1 MKQVVRVSV
10 AAQTRPGERGG
21 LTKAEAQVSDDPD
34 ILTSHHEK
42 VLRPGLVTETELQLQ
57 LHGSLDLAGI
67 AGLVLDVTVP
77 DFADAGAVFVLEH
90 PLNADEIGGADGD
103 VVARRLGTRLAH
115 VSQPVTQD
123 TFPAGGMTAF
133 AAGSPYSRCMRGG
146 EPVIFARPDS
156 QTLER
161 ARPAGR
167 EIISR
172 YACFLAVPATA
183 GADVAGF
190 LTFARAA
197 GSATFNDA
205 DADAAA
211 RLAPGTGTGIANA
224 LTLMRHRFI
233 ADTLQASLLAAEPV
247 APHGLEVTARC
258 LPAAGQIVG
267 GDWYDLM
274 TLPAGRSGVIVG
286 DVMGHGP
293 EAAAV
298 MAQLRAAAHALAQLD
313 LEPAE
318 LLGHLD
324 QVTTTLRH
332 PVLATCVYAIID
344 PASQSCTLSA
354 AGHLPPVLAMPD
366 GTTRVPD
373 LPGGQSLGLGSAV
386 YGQARI
392 KFPPGAII
400 ALYTDGLVETR
411 TRSFDQ
417 GILALRA
424 VLPCGPGPLDTA
436 CDKLISSLAKRFEDD
451 VTVVLARIPTI
462 PWDAEL
468 PRESRRMTMWWWS
481 VPGWPGWPLPGG
493 WWHAGTR

>member
-1 MKQVVRVSV
+1 
-10 AAQTRPGERGG
+10 
-21 LTKAEAQVSDDPD
+21 VSDDRG
-34 ILTSHHEK
+34 IVTSHHGQ
-42 VLRPGLVTETELQLQ
+42 VLRPGLVTETGLQR
-57 LHGSLDLAGI
+57 HSSLDLSGI

-77 DFADAGAVFVLEH
+77 GFADAGAVFVLEH
-90 PLNADEIGGADGD
+90 ALNGGEIGGTGGGD
-103 VVARRLGTRLAH
+103 VVARRLGTRLAL
-115 VSQPVTQD
+115 VSQPVTREA
-123 TFPAGGMTAF
+123 FPAGELTAF
-133 AAGSPYSRCMRGG
+133 AAGSPYARCVRGG

-161 ARPAGR
+161 ARLGGR

-183 GADVAGF
+183 GAEVAGF
-190 LTFARAA
+190 LTFARTACSAA
-197 GSATFNDA
+197 FSDA
-205 DADAAA
+205 DTAAAA
-211 RLAPGTGTGIANA
+211 RLAAGTGTGIANA

-233 ADTLQASLLAAEPV
+233 ADTLQASLLAAEPA
-247 APHGLEVTARC
+247 APRRLEVAARC
-258 LPAAGQIVG
+258 LPAAGQVVG
-267 GDWYDLM
+267 GDWYDLV

-324 QVTTTLRH
+324 QVTTTLGR
-332 PVLATCVYAIID
+332 PMLATCVYAVID
-344 PASQSCTLSA
+344 PDSQSCTLSA

-373 LPGGQSLGLGSAV
+373 LPGGQSFGLGSAI

-424 VLPCGPGPLDTA
+424 VLPCGPGELDTA
-436 CDKLISSLAKRFEDD
+436 CDKLISALAKRFEDD
-451 VTVVLARIPTI
+451 VTVVLARNPTI

-481 VPGWPGWPLPGG
+481 APGWPGWPPPGG
-493 WWHAGTR
+493 WWRAGTR